1 MLALRITLRQCTTD
15 ADSSPVLSIWIA
27 YGVRNIDW
35 GWASRCCTY
44 WTPIKA
50 RPKES
55 DVTDELIKELTFGS
69 SLSKCRAK
77 QPIKMITDWR
87 IVSCA
92 EVSGA
97 MSKNCSNTGKRRDMF
112 ACKRIWE
119 LIDSPSKGLS
129 KSPAR
134 YSQGT
139 CCPSFALSYSKGLF
153 TWRWETPVR

>member
-1 MLALRITLRQCTTD
+1 MTKCWHSVLALHQCTTD

-27 YGVRNIDW
+27 SGVRNIDW
-35 GWASRCCTY
+35 GWVRCCCTY

-50 RPKES
+50 KPKES
-55 DVTDELIKELTFGS
+55 EVTDELIKELTFGS

-119 LIDSPSKGLS
+119 LIDSPSKDFQNLQQDTL
-129 KSPAR
+129 KERVVHP
-134 YSQGT
+134 
-139 CCPSFALSYSKGLF
+139 LH
-153 TWRWETPVR
+153 